1 MRIDM
6 WLDTCDP
13 WSYLGLR
20 HLRTAMSRCE
30 HGTEMEV
37 YLHAYLL
44 DPDLEAALDKPRI
57 VALVESGAANLE
69 EVNEADERMRALG
82 AREGIRFDF
91 GSLII
96 APTSRAHRV
105 IAAAH
110 DADIDNDTVAG
121 PDSLHLKVA
130 EAIMRSHFEMGL
142 DISHPEV
149 LIGCA
154 QDIGMPPD
162 LAALAVGDEEWASR
176 VYSDYQMAMHM
187 GVASVP
193 TYVMDSQF
201 LVDGHQT
208 VTAFSNILATAW
220 DNARK
225 DHA

>member
-1 MRIDM
+1 
-6 WLDTCDP
+6 
-13 WSYLGLR
+13 
-20 HLRTAMSRCE
+20 
-30 HGTEMEV
+30 
-37 YLHAYLL
+37 
-44 DPDLEAALDKPRI
+44 
-57 VALVESGAANLE
+57 
-69 EVNEADERMRALG
+69 
-82 AREGIRFDF
+82 
-91 GSLII
+91 
-96 APTSRAHRV
+96 
-105 IAAAH
+105 
-110 DADIDNDTVAG
+110 
-121 PDSLHLKVA
+121 
-130 EAIMRSHFEMGL
+130 MRSHFEMGL

-193 TYVMDSQF
+193 TYVMDSHF

-225 DHA
+225 DRA